1 MGLEPMISH
10 VTGGHPLQLDQRAK
24 IKPRPPFQR
33 FRVLSA
39 GHERYVP
46 TGGASLCWG
55 FERIVRIELTS
66 PAWKAGVIAVI
77 RYPQFG

>member
-1 MGLEPMISH
+1 VISH
-10 VTGGHPLQLDQRAK
+10 VTGGHPLQLDQQAK

-46 TGGASLCWG
+46 TGGVSLYWG
-55 FERIVRIELTS
+55 FEQVERIELSS
-66 PAWKAGVIAVI
+66 PDWKSGVIAVI
-77 RYPQFG
+77 RYLQFG